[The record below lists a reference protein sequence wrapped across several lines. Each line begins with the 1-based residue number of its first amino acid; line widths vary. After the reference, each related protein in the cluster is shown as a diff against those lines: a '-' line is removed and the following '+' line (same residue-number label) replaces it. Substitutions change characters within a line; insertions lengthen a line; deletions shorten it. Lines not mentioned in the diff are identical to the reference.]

1 MKEWQT
7 ILLNGKL
14 VPIWDDTEFPKINKV
29 VEVNDFVINKTL
41 KDEIEPCSVGVVREI
56 NDNIVSIL
64 FIGKNRMLQLSPEE
78 LVIIDIRRTGKEEGT
93 NTPPFKYKICN
104 LCHIIKNQSTEFEY
118 NQNDKQ
124 GRPTTRPSCRNCR
137 VKINGKNM
145 PKSER
150 DRMNAI
156 KPRPHELFKCP
167 ICQKLSIPD
176 VTANIVIDHDHR
188 TGLAR
193 EWICDS
199 CNTGI
204 GRFQDSPEMLEKIS
218 RYIKSHMQ
226 D

>member
-1 MKEWQT
+1 MT
-7 ILLNGKL
+7 TVLLKGRT
-14 VPIWDDTEFPKINKV
+14 VPIWDDPEFPKINKV
-29 VEVNDFVINKTL
+29 VGVNDFVINKTIQ
-41 KDEIEPCSVGVVREI
+41 DEVVPCSVGVVREI
-56 NDNIVSIL
+56 RGNIASVL
-64 FIGKNRMLQLSPEE
+64 FIGKNTMLQLPNNE
-78 LVIIDIRRTGKEEGT
+78 LVVIDIKKTGKEEGT

-104 LCHIIKNQSTEFEY
+104 LCHIIKNQSVEFEY

-137 VKINGKNM
+137 VKINGKKM

-156 KPRPHELFKCP
+156 KPLPHELFKCP

-188 TGLAR
+188 TGMAR

-218 RYIKSHMQ
+218 RYIKSHMK

>member
-1 MKEWQT
+1 MTTVFLKGRT
-7 ILLNGKL
+7 
-14 VPIWDDTEFPKINKV
+14 VPIWDDPEFPKINKV
-29 VEVNDFVINKTL
+29 VGVNDFVINKTIQ
-41 KDEIEPCSVGVVREI
+41 DEVVPCSVGVVREI
-56 NDNIVSIL
+56 RGNIASVL
-64 FIGKNRMLQLSPEE
+64 FIGKNTMLQLPNNE
-78 LVIIDIRRTGKEEGT
+78 LVVIDIKKTGKEEGT

-104 LCHIIKNQSTEFEY
+104 LCHIIKNQSVEFEY

-137 VKINGKNM
+137 VKINGKKM

-156 KPRPHELFKCP
+156 KPLPHELFKCP

-188 TGLAR
+188 TGMAR

>member
-1 MKEWQT
+1 MKQNVN
-7 ILLNGKL
+7 L
-14 VPIWDDTEFPKINKV
+14 PIWEDPEFPRINKPI
-29 VEVNDFVINKTL
+29 EINDFVINTT
-41 KDEIEPCSVGVVREI
+41 EIEDIVPCSVGVVREI
-56 NDNIVSIL
+56 EKSLAAVH
-64 FIGKNRMLQLSPEE
+64 FIGKNAVLKISLEN
-78 LVIIDIRRTGKEEGT
+78 LVIIDVWRTGKEKRT

-104 LCHIIKNQSTEFEY
+104 VCHIIKNQEVDFEH

-124 GRPTTRPSCRNCR
+124 GRPTTRPSCRKCR

-145 PKSER
+145 PKSEKT
-150 DRMNAI
+150 RMNAI
-156 KPRPHELFKCP
+156 KPKPHQLFICP
-167 ICQKLSIPD
+167 ICQKVSIPD

-188 TGLAR
+188 TGMAR

-218 RYIKSHMQ
+218 KYIKSHMK